1 MDKIIVS
8 KILPNSF
15 DCLVVNNNFVET
27 KNFTAKGNLKQKLKI
42 CVGDYCV
49 VDGNV
54 IINILPRK
62 NKLIRPDCANIDNLI
77 IVVASTPKVD
87 LFVVDLMLGEAIK
100 QNINPIIVVNKIDL
114 DDKLFAKSIE
124 NEYKDICDV
133 LCVSSKTGENLDLLK
148 SKLTL
153 VTAFGGQSGVGKSS
167 LINAL
172 FGLNLKVGDLSKI
185 ERGTHTTK
193 ESYFYVTKNNEIVID
208 TAGFSNFN
216 VNYLNLNLD
225 GLNQLYFDINSKN
238 CKYKSC
244 THSGE
249 EGCFYNINATNRF
262 KRYKELE
269 NKIKNFSYKIRK
281 GGNNGK
287 N

>member
-1 MDKIIVS
+1 
-8 KILPNSF
+8 
-15 DCLVVNNNFVET
+15 
-27 KNFTAKGNLKQKLKI
+27 
-42 CVGDYCV
+42 VGDYCEIENNQIV
-49 VDGNV
+49 K
-54 IINILPRK
+54 ILPRK

-77 IVVASTPKVD
+77 IVIAPIPKPD
-87 LFVVDLMLGEAIK
+87 LFVVDLMIGEAIK
-100 QNINPIIVVNKIDL
+100 QNINPILVINKIDL
-114 DDKLFAKSIE
+114 ECNDFVNQIKEEFS
-124 NEYKDICDV
+124 NICDCI
-133 LCVSSKTGENLDLLK
+133 CVSAKTDKNLKTLK
-148 SKLTL
+148 KMLTN

-193 ESYFYVTKNNEIVID
+193 ESFFHITKNNEIVID

-216 VNYLNLNLD
+216 VNYLNLDVDSLKN
-225 GLNQLYFDINSKN
+225 LYFEISAKN
-238 CKYKSC
+238 CKFKSC

-249 EGCFYNINATNRF
+249 LGCYYNTHATDRF

-281 GGNNGK
+281 GGNNAK
-287 N
+287 S